1 MPSLK
6 NATKIDFTSSID
18 GFNHMKQFDQ
28 SVIDLI
34 RANKDKKMV
43 VIVDSGHELPSNSPH
58 VVSDHLNLTGTNP
71 LIGPTYEGGPRFPVI
86 NDVYVKVIDTLDP
99 KKTMPLNNPL
109 GSLPS
114 GIVAGLK
121 DGVVPTAADLK
132 AMREMGADFYCYNLV
147 PAMLVAGQIGLK
159 VLGIVVPAGQKLDKD
174 TAKTLKGD

>member
-6 NATKIDFTSSID
+6 NATKIDFTSSVD
-18 GFNHMKQFDQ
+18 GFNQVKQFDQ
-28 SVIDLI
+28 TVIDLI

-43 VIVDSGHELPSNSPH
+43 VIVDNGHALPNDAPH

-71 LIGPTYEGGPRFPVI
+71 LVGPTHEGGPRFPVI
-86 NDVYVKVIDTLDP
+86 NDVYVNVIDTLDP

-114 GIVAGLK
+114 GVVAGLK
-121 DGVVPTAADLK
+121 DGVVPTDEDLE
-132 AMREMGADFYCYNLV
+132 AMRKMGAEFYCYNLV
-147 PAMLVAGQIGLK
+147 PAMLVAAQIGLK

-174 TAKTLKGD
+174 TVKSLRGE